1 MTQVLQDFFTN
12 GFPPSGLTNVER
24 KKYLQKIRII
34 KHLYING
41 TNTNADICNTF
52 KLSLP
57 TSMALLNNLT
67 AAGIVEKQGQGESVG
82 GRKPDL
88 FGLKKHTFFVLSIQI
103 ERFKIKLAILDN
115 THQILFEKTIPT
127 IISKDFRIV
136 EFIYKYASE
145 LITASKINPDKL
157 MGVGISMP
165 GLVSS
170 EEGKNYTYFLQDQ
183 QSESLQSAFE
193 KRFDKPVVIFNDA
206 KSSCLAEFRF
216 GLAKNR
222 SNVLVISMDWGIGLG
237 IIMGRKMHTG
247 VSGFAGEFGHIPI
260 VEDGLLCHCGKRGCL
275 ETVASGIA
283 MVNKAKIGIQAGQT
297 SILNTMIDNEIE
309 NLEPELIIEAA
320 NLGDQFAINILSEI
334 GISLGKGIAIL
345 IQIFN
350 PELIILE
357 GKIAEA
363 NQFITT
369 PIQQSL
375 NTYTMIQLKERTQI
389 SLSTLGKNSSLL
401 GATVAVME
409 HIFKEQIESAKE
421 EIN

>member
-1 MTQVLQDFFTN
+1 MTEVLQDFFTN
-12 GFPPSGLTNVER
+12 SFPPSGLTNVER

-41 TNTNADICNTF
+41 TNTNADICQTF

-57 TSMALLNNLT
+57 TSMALLTQLT
-67 AAGIVEKQGQGESVG
+67 DAGIVEKQGQGDSIG

-88 FGLKKHTFFVLSIQI
+88 FGLKKRTFFVLSIQI

-115 THQILFEKTIPT
+115 THKILFEKTIPT

-136 EFIYKYASE
+136 DFIHKHASK
-145 LITASKINPDKL
+145 LITASKINSHKL

-183 QSESLQSAFE
+183 VSESLQSAFE

-222 SNVLVISMDWGIGLG
+222 SNILVISMDWGIGLG
-237 IIMGRKMHTG
+237 IIMGGKMHTG

-283 MVNKAKIGIQAGQT
+283 MVNKAKLGIQAGQT

-409 HIFKEQIESAKE
+409 HIFKEQIDLAKAD
-421 EIN
+421 IN